1 MVGREQTS
9 VGGFTSLKRSGTM
22 LAGEDVSGRVA
33 RVPVDALNV
42 DETNSLPPAGP
53 ARAWDQSLVDR
64 HQALATTGQGK
75 DVTEWYR
82 KRYRGVVAAERLGG
96 EVLLLFD
103 EGESYGVN
111 RLTLAF
117 AGTDREVLLRSWVD
131 HVPRSRIDPTQPL
144 FGQWAG

>member
-1 MVGREQTS
+1 MS
-9 VGGFTSLKRSGTM
+9 
-22 LAGEDVSGRVA
+22 
-33 RVPVDALNV
+33 
-42 DETNSLPPAGP
+42 TNSLSPGGP

-64 HQALATTGQGK
+64 QQAMVATEQGK

-111 RLTLAF
+111 RLTLGF
-117 AGTDREVLLRSWVD
+117 VDTDREVLLRSWVE
-131 HVPRSRIDPTQPL
+131 HVPKSRIDPTRSL